1 LLKLSF
7 IYLPSFEFSLS
18 LLVSPSSSSIKVD
31 VVAKPSAVALSD
43 RRKAKIAS
51 GGVP

>member
-1 LLKLSF
+1 M
-7 IYLPSFEFSLS
+7 YLPSFELSSS
-18 LLVSPSSSSIKVD
+18 LLVSPSSSPNTVD

-43 RRKAKIAS
+43 RLNAKIAS